1 MRFSLKCAASVGV
14 NEHVGRADEF
24 CGTTVAFDAL
34 LLEVWFGPG
43 DGLLWLPENK
53 IGCGLCLK
61 VVSRDPGGNSLSV
74 SSTDLKDNQIPKKNL
89 LF

>member
-43 DGLLWLPENK
+43 DGLLWLLEEKTELN
-53 IGCGLCLK
+53 
-61 VVSRDPGGNSLSV
+61 VHSV
-74 SSTDLKDNQIPKKNL
+74 LRSTHPRNCP
-89 LF
+89 